1 MKYITY
7 NTQADGA
14 GSQIQRIFSIY
25 IIAKQYNLKYIHS
38 PFHTTEH
45 AFDAFLLN
53 RFNQMNELPSDIS
66 LPDQYRTIHIDSFK
80 DSVVEIIQREY
91 SHPVLFKVN
100 AAHEYFNEHP
110 ELLDS
115 LFSPVFPWVETQL
128 QQPLTIA
135 VHIRRGDVTTTE
147 NNSRYIPLSF
157 YLECMEN
164 LSEMFQTFPH
174 RIELYSEGNI
184 STEFAQYQE
193 RLNRIPYLSF
203 HIDTDIVQTFQALVN
218 AEILIA
224 GHSSLS
230 FSATMLKQKG
240 VTIHLPFCCI
250 YSKKHIE
257 IHRPQEL
264 LNHRDKLFEMI
275 GGVDL

>member
-1 MKYITY
+1 M
-7 NTQADGA
+7 
-14 GSQIQRIFSIY
+14 
-25 IIAKQYNLKYIHS
+25 
-38 PFHTTEH
+38 
-45 AFDAFLLN
+45 
-53 RFNQMNELPSDIS
+53 
-66 LPDQYRTIHIDSFK
+66 
-80 DSVVEIIQREY
+80 
-91 SHPVLFKVN
+91 
-100 AAHEYFNEHP
+100 
-110 ELLDS
+110 
-115 LFSPVFPWVETQL
+115 ETQL

-240 VTIHLPFCCI
+240 VTIIPRNTLKSIAPKN
-250 YSKKHIE
+250 YSTIATNCL
-257 IHRPQEL
+257 R
-264 LNHRDKLFEMI
+264 
-275 GGVDL
+275 